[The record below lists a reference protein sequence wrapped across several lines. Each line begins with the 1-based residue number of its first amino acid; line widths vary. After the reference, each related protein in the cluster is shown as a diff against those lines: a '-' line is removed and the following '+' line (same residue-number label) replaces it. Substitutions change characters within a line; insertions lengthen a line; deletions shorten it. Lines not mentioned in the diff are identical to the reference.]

1 MAKELPKNSHRVSDV
16 LLRAVRCV
24 ERSEVL
30 LRMPGDGMLEAWGWD
45 AGSLGMGCWK
55 LKHSSVSW
63 QFTACEQGW
72 IRAVESTNKAWT

>member
-45 AGSLGMGCWK
+45 AGSSSTVRFRGSLLPVNKVGYGR
-55 LKHSSVSW
+55 LKAPTKHGLS
-63 QFTACEQGW
+63 
-72 IRAVESTNKAWT
+72 